1 MKKYKLFP
9 LLFASLVI
17 ASCASNTNNV
27 FNEILPSALV
37 QQNADALVYFGEDNC
52 SSCMLLNERIEEVLE
67 SQEQEVYYVE
77 LNSLSQSEE
86 NYLSQYDIEYTP
98 YFVELRNGE
107 IINEFDN
114 SAYANGEQTLENIE
128 KFLLVHSKNRESSD
142 GLIEIDFS
150 LSIEEIENLYVN
162 TYYIEEPKLE
172 KNSSIDIHDYYGE
185 DCYEDLVHV
194 SNMDPMYLNK
204 HRDELDISDDG
215 WVTTE
220 TCLE

>member
-27 FNEILPSALV
+27 FDEILPSELV
-37 QQNADALVYFGEDNC
+37 QQNADALVFFGEDNC
-52 SSCMLLNERIEEVLE
+52 SSCMLLNARIKEVLE
-67 SQEQEVYYVE
+67 SQEQEVYYIE
-77 LNSLSQSEE
+77 LSSLSQAEE

-114 SAYANGEQTLENIE
+114 SAYANGEQTLANIE
-128 KFLLVHSKNRESSD
+128 KFLFVHSKNRESSD
-142 GLIEIDFS
+142 GFIEIDFS

-162 TYYIEEPKLE
+162 SYYIEEPKSE
-172 KNSSIDIHDYYGE
+172 KQPSKDIYQYHSD
-185 DCYEDLVHV
+185 DCYEELVHV
-194 SNMDPMYLNK
+194 SDIDPMYLNK
-204 HRDELDISDDG
+204 HKDELEITDDG
-215 WVTTE
+215 WVTTK
-220 TCLE
+220 TCFE